1 MYSTLTISNFFIFKS
16 WEETGVSITPLKLI
30 KIVYYAHGWYLA
42 LTGKPLINENIII
55 GDYGPIIDSIY
66 VEYKNSRN
74 KRIKKT
80 NVYFESY
87 NRINDENIIFLNKI
101 FDIYSKYTD
110 LQLAT
115 LAHKKDTPWFQEK
128 INKGSELSN
137 DLIKDFFLKKS
148 NENELNF

>member
-1 MYSTLTISNFFIFKS
+1 MYSALSISNFFIFKS
-16 WEETGVSITPLKLI
+16 WEETGIGIRPLKLI
-30 KIVYYAHGWYLA
+30 KMVYYAHGWYLA
-42 LTGKPLINENIII
+42 LAGKSLINEKVII

-66 VEYKNSRN
+66 LEYNNSRN
-74 KRIKKT
+74 KSIKKA

-87 NRINDENIIFLNKI
+87 NKIDDKDILFLNKI
-101 FDIYSKYTD
+101 FDVYSKYTD

-115 LAHKKDTPWFQEK
+115 LAHQKDTPWFQKK

-148 NENELNF
+148 NENKLNF